1 MPNVFAVGVG
11 PGSSDCITTKV
22 EKIIRDC
29 DVVIGYQ
36 YTLDTIKHL
45 LSGKEIVV
53 ITMSNQEEA
62 YQKAKETLG
71 NKTLV
76 IPFTG
81 DVNFS
86 ESEVIDRL
94 VEIFDQVE
102 LHAGISSVQ
111 IAAAKTHVPIDKS
124 RVITM
129 HVTGSI
135 EEKKKELC
143 QTLEKGMNVIL
154 VPRPWPKM
162 PEKHFM
168 PSEIA
173 TYLEKNDINTKSIK
187 VTIFENL
194 TTDKETVFTGF
205 VNELK
210 GKEFSAMTIMVF
222 DQNRSDSYIN
232 YKWQW
237 EEPNAPA

>member
-1 MPNVFAVGVG
+1 MVNVFAVGVG
-11 PGSSDCITTKV
+11 PGSPDCVTVKV
-22 EKIIRDC
+22 EKIIRNC
-29 DVVIGYQ
+29 DMIIGYQ

-45 LSGKEIVV
+45 LAGKETVV

-62 YQKAKETLG
+62 YQKAKKTLG

-94 VEIFDQVE
+94 VEIFDHVE

-111 IAAAKTHVPIDKS
+111 IAAAKTHVPLDKS
-124 RVITM
+124 RIITM

-143 QTLEKGMNVIL
+143 QTLEDGMNVIL

-173 TYLEKNDINTKSIK
+173 MYLEKNNINTKSIK
-187 VTIFENL
+187 VTVFENL
-194 TTDKETVFTGF
+194 TTDKETAFTGC
-205 VNELK
+205 VGDLK

>member
-1 MPNVFAVGVG
+1 MANVFAVGVG
-11 PGSSDCITTKV
+11 PGSPDCITAKV

-45 LSGKEIVV
+45 LVDKETVI

-62 YQKAKETLG
+62 YQRAKETLG

-94 VEIFDQVE
+94 VEIFNQVE
-102 LHAGISSVQ
+102 LHPGISSVQ
-111 IAAAKTHVPIDKS
+111 IAAAKTHVPLDKS

-129 HVTGSI
+129 HITGSI

-143 QTLEKGMNVIL
+143 QTLENGMNVIL

-162 PEKHFM
+162 PEKHFLDLG
-168 PSEIA
+168 PKCQ
-173 TYLEKNDINTKSIK
+173 KNH
-187 VTIFENL
+187 FQL
-194 TTDKETVFTGF
+194 
-205 VNELK
+205 
-210 GKEFSAMTIMVF
+210 MTLQTQLYM
-222 DQNRSDSYIN
+222 
-232 YKWQW
+232 QW
-237 EEPNAPA
+237 ILL